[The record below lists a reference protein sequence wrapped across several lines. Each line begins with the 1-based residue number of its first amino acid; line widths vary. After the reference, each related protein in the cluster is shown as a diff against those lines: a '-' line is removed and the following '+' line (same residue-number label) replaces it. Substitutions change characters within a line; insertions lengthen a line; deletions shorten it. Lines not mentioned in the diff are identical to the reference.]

1 MPVGD
6 RFGMLEAAYKQR
18 VEDLE
23 DAMRRLKGELAQD
36 EIIGAMQGDPA
47 SEGFISLRMKE
58 IVDEGMAGEK
68 EAQIHRL
75 LQDKAGLQ
83 NTLGQS

>member
-1 MPVGD
+1 
-6 RFGMLEAAYKQR
+6 
-18 VEDLE
+18 
-23 DAMRRLKGELAQD
+23 MRRLKGELAQD